1 MEAKFYEFSEFKES
15 DKSLN
20 SGQFKD
26 PVSHMCLAA
35 TVVTSWSQTQEM
47 SGLSPFT
54 VTTNI
59 LSLNSAKLKISL
71 AAGEMVKFRLH

>member
-1 MEAKFYEFSEFKES
+1 M
-15 DKSLN
+15 N

-26 PVSHMCLAA
+26 PVSHMCLAG
-35 TVVTSWSQTQEM
+35 TVVASWSQMQEIA
-47 SGLSPFT
+47 GLSPFT
-54 VTTNI
+54 VTANI